1 MDASIA
7 SKTHTL
13 AEALP
18 WIRRHHG
25 ATVVVKIGGEALEDP
40 KQAASVAGDLA
51 LLALVGMRL
60 VVVHGG
66 GPQVSK
72 AMDLAGLE
80 PSFVGGL
87 RVTTR
92 ESIDI
97 VKSVLVGT
105 INFELVGLL
114 RHAGLAPVGLS
125 GADGGLLRAEVT
137 SGPAGEDI
145 GMVGRVTD
153 VNAALLDSLLKDGYT
168 PVIASIAPDA
178 DGSPLNVNA
187 DAAAGAIAASMK
199 ASKLVYLTNIE
210 GLYGDLGEAGSL
222 ISELEDNALR
232 ALLPNLSS
240 GMRPKAASIL
250 AALDAGVA
258 KAHILDGRIEH
269 ALLLEVFTDEG
280 IGTQVL
286 SSQEAVWT

>member
-1 MDASIA
+1 MDAQTL

-66 GPQVSK
+66 GPQVSR
-72 AMDLAGLE
+72 AMDRAGIE

-87 RVTTR
+87 RVTTA

-97 VKSVLVGT
+97 VKSVLIGQ

-114 RHAGLAPVGLS
+114 RSAGLAPVGLS
-125 GADGGLLRAEVT
+125 GADGGLLTAEVT
-137 SGPAGEDI
+137 AGPGGEDI
-145 GMVGRVTD
+145 GMVGRVTG
-153 VNAALLDSLLKDGYT
+153 VNAALLDSLLENGYT
-168 PVIASIAPDA
+168 PVVASIAPDA
-178 DGSPLNVNA
+178 DGGPLNVNA
-187 DAAAGAIAASMK
+187 DAAAGSIAGAMG

-210 GLYGDLGEAGSL
+210 GLYADLGAAGSL
-222 ISELEDNALR
+222 ISGLQAEELR
-232 ALLPNLSS
+232 ALLPGLSA

-250 AALDAGVA
+250 HALDHGAG
-258 KAHILDGRIEH
+258 KAHIIDGRVEH

-280 IGTQVL
+280 VGTQVL
-286 SSQEAVWT
+286 GAAE